1 MNYKLILALLGA
13 NSLAVRLNMMQS
25 SVGLT
30 EADASAEAD
39 ALEGVTTTT
48 TTTTTETQ
56 PIAVP
61 ISLDLLEADIVGGP
75 ITITCDDGSTV
86 MCSEG
91 TQNCFDG
98 SDFYC
103 GTPDLVLPEPEI
115 ILGAPT
121 TITCDDGSIAMCSAG
136 TQFCFDGSELYCGVA
151 AVTETTTSMT
161 SSIEGVI
168 ETEDPNVTTTYV
180 KDTEISG
187 DVMFVSTMKTT
198 TTVNSDGTETVVV
211 TEALEVFRNG
221 ELTQSLESVVSEET
235 RPTTTEFILVEAQPI
250 SVGLTEEQARAEADA
265 AEGTTVTEMT
275 TTVTE
280 TTGDD
285 EPTVVGLTEE
295 QAQAEADAA
304 EGTTV
309 TEMTTTTTTTTEGEG
324 QPESVGLTEE

>member
-1 MNYKLILALLGA
+1 M
-13 NSLAVRLNMMQS
+13 
-25 SVGLT
+25 
-30 EADASAEAD
+30 E
-39 ALEGVTTTT
+39 
-48 TTTTTETQ
+48 
-56 PIAVP
+56 
-61 ISLDLLEADIVGGP
+61 DIVGGP

-86 MCSEG
+86 MCSSG
-91 TQNCFDG
+91 TQFCFDG

-103 GTPDLVLPEPEI
+103 G
-115 ILGAPT
+115 G
-121 TITCDDGSIAMCSAG
+121 
-136 TQFCFDGSELYCGVA
+136 A

-187 DVMFVSTMKTT
+187 DVMFVSTMSTT

-295 QAQAEADAA
+295 QAQAEADEAEGTTVTEMTTTVTETTGDDEPTVVGLTEEQAQAEADAA